1 MKMVSWNLMQYALR
15 VYAKEI
21 IFNFSFSFLHNLD
34 NKILLWQKV
43 KAFGIYFWF
52 YLLYMTLIPS
62 ILSYDLKKV
71 KLSLKIIY
79 MYGLWETHLFFFF
92 YSYCMFLT
100 HSLASRIPLSSGE
113 NSILLHKIPGKHK
126 HFSS

>member
-1 MKMVSWNLMQYALR
+1 MQYALR

-34 NKILLWQKV
+34 NKMLWQKV

-79 MYGLWETHLFFFF
+79 MYGL
-92 YSYCMFLT
+92 
-100 HSLASRIPLSSGE
+100 
-113 NSILLHKIPGKHK
+113 
-126 HFSS
+126 